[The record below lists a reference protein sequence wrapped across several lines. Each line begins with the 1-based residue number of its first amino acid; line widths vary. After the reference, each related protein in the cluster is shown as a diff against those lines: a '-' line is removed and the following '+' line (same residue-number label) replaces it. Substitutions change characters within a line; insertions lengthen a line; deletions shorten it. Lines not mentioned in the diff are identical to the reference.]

1 MTTPTPAPP
10 SAETVTNLVQLR
22 ALLNSADRASLSNSY
37 VTRPMA
43 VVLLDAVN
51 ERATHFAATY
61 LNLTIPNRA
70 GFEQLMEIVKGQL
83 GARWVT
89 GTWPDIRR
97 LHRTR
102 NLVQHEGL
110 EVDQKNIATWA
121 AATASYTRSLVSAV
135 WDINIDEVT
144 LAKAVKHDEIRGLLD
159 TAEKKIKEGLPS
171 ESLTA
176 TSAAFDLA
184 YESWK
189 NHYRRRIP
197 FHRKPM
203 QNEILDQKGF
213 KYLAEEIAEVNETSL
228 AVSLAGDPGEY
239 VWFRELTAHETD
251 MEVATLDEAQ
261 RALGFAFGWV
271 IRWEAFQDSF
281 IPNRRRA
288 REQAAR
294 RVRKSNRPASV
305 HAVKVAGGK
314 ENWRLTVELAD
325 LPPAE
330 EFDTWRGALT
340 RLLNSSNKLA
350 PYHFWNVTESGSLE
364 NWISKE
370 PDNTEGVSELVSRAL
385 LAVEEEVREQQHKD
399 EESRKKLRREAQG
412 YAQDL
417 ERISATLPSWVGE
430 AGLTEHLTIM
440 GGRLESRLRI
450 VLTDESIE
458 FWNPISSLLQ
468 QHSSVQSSVVN
479 WQEKSI
485 GITPELEPGQLHKVL
500 IDISTEVEEFINRKN
515 SADSQA
521 EGNRAAL
528 ESKLRDAFGL

>member
-1 MTTPTPAPP
+1 MTAPAPLSP
-10 SAETVTNLVQLR
+10 ETVTNLVQLR
-22 ALLNSADRASLSNSY
+22 ALLDSADRASLSNSY
-37 VTRPMA
+37 VTRPMV

-135 WDINIDEVT
+135 WDININEVT
-144 LAKAVKHDEIRGLLD
+144 LAKAVKHDEIRELLD
-159 TAEKKIKEGLPS
+159 TAERKIKEGMPS

-176 TSAAFDLA
+176 TSTAFDLA
-184 YESWK
+184 YKSWK
-189 NHYRRRIP
+189 DHYRRRIP
-197 FHRKPM
+197 FHHKPM
-203 QNEILDQKGF
+203 QRDIVDQKGF
-213 KYLAEEIAEVNETSL
+213 KYLEGEITEVNETSL

-239 VWFRELTAHETD
+239 VWFRDLTAHETD

-271 IRWEAFQDSF
+271 IRWEAFQESF

-305 HAVKVAGGK
+305 HAVKVAGGRD
-314 ENWRLTVELAD
+314 NWRLTVELAD
-325 LPPAE
+325 VPPAE
-330 EFDTWRGALT
+330 EFDAWRRTLT
-340 RLLNSSNKLA
+340 TVLSSGKNLA
-350 PYHFWNVTESGSLE
+350 PYHFWSVTESGNLE

-370 PDNTEGVSELVSRAL
+370 PDSAGDLAEVVSTAL
-385 LAVEEEVREQQHKD
+385 LTVEEEIRKQQQEREASLK
-399 EESRKKLRREAQG
+399 ELKREAQA

-417 ERISATLPSWVGE
+417 ERISPTLPSWVRE
-430 AGLTEHLTIM
+430 AGLAEHRTIM
-440 GGRLESRLRI
+440 AGKPESRLRI
-450 VLTDESIE
+450 ILTDDSIN
-458 FWNPISSLLQ
+458 FWKPISSALQ
-468 QHSSVQSSVVN
+468 QHSSVQSSMVN
-479 WQEKSI
+479 WREKTI
-485 GITPELEPGQLHKVL
+485 GITPELEPAELCQVL
-500 IDISTEVEEFINRKN
+500 LDISPEIEELIAQKK
-515 SADSQA
+515 SEDSQM
-521 EGNRAAL
+521 EENRLTL
-528 ESKLRDAFGL
+528 ESRLREAFRL